1 MYKLSDIV
9 YAVARRM
16 PTQEDAKKYRK
27 IVEQSGARELKIDGA
42 MRDWRRLMDLSEDEL
57 DTDGTVTARL
67 LNLADNDDKMYY
79 ALILFRPRS
88 IGCGICTPPNWSMIR
103 LFWLGARR

>member
-9 YAVARRM
+9 YAVARRI

-57 DTDGTVTARL
+57 WAVVVKVRNQNFKFNHEFTKVGGKNQYN
-67 LNLADNDDKMYY
+67 LN
-79 ALILFRPRS
+79 F
-88 IGCGICTPPNWSMIR
+88 
-103 LFWLGARR
+103 

>member
-1 MYKLSDIV
+1 MYNLSDIV

-42 MRDWRRLMDLSEDEL
+42 MRDWRLTFERGAVGVAEKKDHEL
-57 DTDGTVTARL
+57 AITTF
-67 LNLADNDDKMYY
+67 
-79 ALILFRPRS
+79 IS
-88 IGCGICTPPNWSMIR
+88 
-103 LFWLGARR
+103 

>member
-57 DTDGTVTARL
+57 WAVVVKVRNQNFKFNHEFTKVDGKNQYN
-67 LNLADNDDKMYY
+67 LN
-79 ALILFRPRS
+79 FQ
-88 IGCGICTPPNWSMIR
+88 
-103 LFWLGARR
+103 

>member
-57 DTDGTVTARL
+57 WAVVVKVRNQNFKFNHEFTKMDGKNQYN
-67 LNLADNDDKMYY
+67 LN
-79 ALILFRPRS
+79 F
-88 IGCGICTPPNWSMIR
+88 
-103 LFWLGARR
+103 

>member
-9 YAVARRM
+9 YAVARRI

-57 DTDGTVTARL
+57 WAVVVKVRNQNFKFNYEFTKVGGKNQYN
-67 LNLADNDDKMYY
+67 LN
-79 ALILFRPRS
+79 F
-88 IGCGICTPPNWSMIR
+88 
-103 LFWLGARR
+103 

>member
-9 YAVARRM
+9 YAVARRI

-57 DTDGTVTARL
+57 WAVVVKVRNQNFKFNHEFTKVDGKNQYK
-67 LNLADNDDKMYY
+67 LN
-79 ALILFRPRS
+79 F
-88 IGCGICTPPNWSMIR
+88 
-103 LFWLGARR
+103 

>member
-9 YAVARRM
+9 YAVARRI

-57 DTDGTVTARL
+57 WAVVVKVRNQNYKFNHEFTKVDGKNQYN
-67 LNLADNDDKMYY
+67 LN
-79 ALILFRPRS
+79 F
-88 IGCGICTPPNWSMIR
+88 
-103 LFWLGARR
+103 

>member
-1 MYKLSDIV
+1 M
-9 YAVARRM
+9 YAVARRI

-57 DTDGTVTARL
+57 WAVVVKVRNQNFKFNHEFTKVDGKNQYN
-67 LNLADNDDKMYY
+67 LN
-79 ALILFRPRS
+79 F
-88 IGCGICTPPNWSMIR
+88 
-103 LFWLGARR
+103 